1 MRARWMIAGAV
12 ALLAVTGG
20 VAVAQGKGN
29 SQGQNR
35 GQAAKAQRAE
45 DQRQAQARINEHD
58 RQVANNWYSQHRNKP
73 PRGFRRTD
81 RLPPAYEGR
90 LRPGYQFDPYM
101 RRRAYA
107 APSDLT
113 RGFAPAP
120 RGYRYVVI
128 GGHIVLVDAQYRV
141 ADVFRLSISFGN

>member
-1 MRARWMIAGAV
+1 MRARWMIASAV
-12 ALLAVTGG
+12 ALLAVTSG
-20 VAVAQGKGN
+20 VAVAQGNGN
-29 SQGQNR
+29 GQGQNR
-35 GQAAKAQRAE
+35 GQAKKAQRAE
-45 DQRQAQARINEHD
+45 DQRQAQARINDHD
-58 RQVANNWYSQHRNKP
+58 RQAANTWYEQHRNSP

-81 RLPPAYEGR
+81 RLPQQYEAR
-90 LRPGYQFDPYM
+90 LQPGYQFDPYM

-128 GGHIVLVDAQYRV
+128 GGHIVLVDTGYRV
-141 ADVFRLSISFGN
+141 ADVFRLNISFGN